1 MTRLVVKGGKQHRL
15 VHGDRELIVGSEP
28 VEMSEEEAAAICN
41 IFPGIE
47 VLDAKPDT
55 EEANDETGGAQEPG
69 KKADASKVST
79 EFEPN
84 IGGDEQKP
92 PAKTKPA
99 YIKAGQYWCTK
110 CERCHIERKG
120 KGVSHLK
127 YKG

>member
-1 MTRLVVKGGKQHRL
+1 MTRLVVRGGKQHRL
-15 VHGDRELIVGSEP
+15 VHGDREIIVGSEP
-28 VEMSEEEAAAICN
+28 VDMSREEAAAICN
-41 IFPGIE
+41 IFPDIE
-47 VLDAKPDT
+47 VLDTKP
-55 EEANDETGGAQEPG
+55 EEEGEQVESGAQEPG